1 MRTRGLTREELSKTL
16 RKNVALLHQEP
27 VFQAYCE
34 AFLEEDPIAIQKEK
48 EAALIKKGIH
58 RRNDIQGIRRTYAR
72 VGKRLTLSD
81 AAMPP

>member
-16 RKNVALLHQEP
+16 RNNVALLHQEP
-27 VFQAYCE
+27 EFQASCE
-34 AFLEEDPIAIQKEK
+34 AFLEEDPIAIQKEERGCPHK
-48 EAALIKKGIH
+48 EGIH

-72 VGKRLTLSD
+72 VDKRLTLSD